1 MTAERAIELLSSGAA
16 MPTSPHSAEELN
28 EACQMACDALRR
40 TRLSAKTP
48 LGDIVAEASTDPE
61 NPGIW
66 ISLQRPGEEYDPT
79 LALVEYTKDEADNQ
93 GRSALITRV
102 WGNVERDEY
111 TDRIVHSRLQ
121 GGGSE

>member
-1 MTAERAIELLSSGAA
+1 MTAERAIELLSSGAK
-16 MPTSPHSAEELN
+16 MPASPHSAEELN
-28 EACQMACDALRR
+28 EACQVACEALRR

-66 ISLQRPGEEYDPT
+66 ILLQRPGEEYDPT
-79 LALVEYTKDEADNQ
+79 LALVEYTKDEAENP

-102 WGNVERDEY
+102 WGDVEQDEY
-111 TDRIVHSRLQ
+111 TDRILHTGLMEV
-121 GGGSE
+121 SE